1 MKEYTAPTPVIRL
14 ATIEALLGKDFRV
27 PSYQRGYRWTP
38 DQVNELLGDIREF
51 LDEPASGGASSFY
64 CLQPIVVRARPDGPW
79 EVVDGQQRL
88 TTIFLILSHLDDALR
103 QRGKERFRLSYE
115 TRRESEAFLE
125 NIRPGDA
132 HKNIDF
138 FYMGQAA
145 NAIAAWF
152 DQCNAGERARFADCL
167 LNDGSTGKSVK
178 VIWYE
183 LAPDE
188 DPVQA
193 FTRLNVGKIALNDA
207 ELIRALFLR
216 ERNFAASSSWEERS
230 AIAQEWDEIEKTLQ
244 DDDVWY
250 FLYGGKHRYTSRIEY
265 IFELIAREHADAS
278 AATLALH
285 PTFHYWRRRLEAPGA
300 SAKSEWLTV
309 KQYFMR
315 LHEWF
320 RDRTLYHLVG
330 YLINDDTDMVAIR
343 KDAATLTRSAF
354 RQGLKRRIRDRL
366 LGRLPVPRDAATGL
380 EAKLRIGLDAL
391 DYDTSSQHATIR
403 SVLLLFNIASL
414 LENAKA
420 TMLFPFSHFRNE
432 QWDIEHI
439 RALASAAPSSSRER
453 RDWLDDFVRYLDA
466 AGVQDSTRRIAQAL
480 LEQLGDGEIP
490 PGPAFSNA
498 FQDLYLHVREHYDG
512 AGELADDNAL
522 GNLTLL
528 DAATNRGYGNAVFPI
543 KRSKIIA
550 RDRDGVF
557 IPPCTRNV
565 FLKCYSKRIDHLSAW
580 SSHDRADYFDAIVA
594 SLTGLLDEDAGATQ

>member
-1 MKEYTAPTPVIRL
+1 MKEYTTLTPAIHLV
-14 ATIEALLGKDFRV
+14 AIETLFDKDFQV

-38 DQVNELLGDIREF
+38 EQINELLNDIREF
-51 LDEPASGGASSFY
+51 LNQPDHGGTPSFY
-64 CLQPIVVRARPDGPW
+64 CLQPLVLRASADGAW

-88 TTIFLILSHLDDALR
+88 TTIFLILCHFDDVLR
-103 QRGKERFRLSYE
+103 QRGKQRFRLSYE
-115 TRRESEAFLE
+115 TRCESGAFLE
-125 NIRPGDA
+125 NIRPSDA

-138 FYMGQAA
+138 YYMDQAA
-145 NAIAAWF
+145 KAIAAWF
-152 DQCNAGERARFADCL
+152 DQRDASERACFADCL
-167 LNDGSTGKSVK
+167 LSDGSAGKSVK

-183 LAPDE
+183 LASDE

-216 ERNFAASSSWEERS
+216 EANFAASGNWEERS

-250 FLYGGKHRYTSRIEY
+250 FLYAGKHRYASRIEY
-265 IFELIAREHADAS
+265 IFELIAREHA
-278 AATLALH
+278 AATAAAPALH
-285 PTFHYWRRRLEAPGA
+285 PTFHYWRRRLEAPDA

-309 KQYFMR
+309 KKYFMR

-330 YLINDDTDMVAIR
+330 YLINDNADMVAIR

-366 LGRLPVPRDAATGL
+366 LMRLPVLRDATADL
-380 EAKLRIGLDAL
+380 EATLRIGLDAL

-420 TMLFPFSHFRNE
+420 IMRFPFSYFRNE

-439 RALASAAPSSSRER
+439 RSLASAAPSSSRER
-453 RDWLDDFVRYLDA
+453 RDWLDDLVRYLSA
-466 AGVQDSTRRIAQAL
+466 SGSKDSALSKALTL
-480 LEQLGDGEIP
+480 LEQVGDGETP
-490 PGPAFSNA
+490 PGPDFSNA
-498 FQDLYLHVREHYDG
+498 FQNLYLYVREHYDG

-557 IPPCTRNV
+557 IPLCTRNV
-565 FLKCYSKRIDHLSAW
+565 FLKCYSKRIDHLSTW

-594 SLTGLLDEDAGATQ
+594 SLNGLLGEDAGVSQ